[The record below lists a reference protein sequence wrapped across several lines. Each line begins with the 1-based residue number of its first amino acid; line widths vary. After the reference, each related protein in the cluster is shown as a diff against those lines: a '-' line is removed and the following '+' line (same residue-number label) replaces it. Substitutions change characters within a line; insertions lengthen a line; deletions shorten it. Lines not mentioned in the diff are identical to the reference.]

1 MWNFAVKNIRHIP
14 FLAVSRLVNEISYC
28 LCVYCV
34 LFFLAKAPESQLLS
48 GLFNLYETHM
58 SYKLI
63 KKAGIAHHK
72 TYWGNCT
79 VG

>member
-1 MWNFAVKNIRHIP
+1 VKNIRHIP
-14 FLAVSRLVNEISYC
+14 FFWLYLDLLMRYPTVFVSIVL
-28 LCVYCV
+28 

-48 GLFNLYETHM
+48 GMFNLHETQM

-63 KKAGIAHHK
+63 KNAGTAHHK

-79 VG
+79 VGC